1 LPPIEKAVD
10 ASLVAAEGTMRG
22 MAAGIRTNTDVLD
35 AERQMF
41 VAKRDLA
48 QARYEFLVSILQL
61 KTAAGVLSEKDV
73 AEIASLLLPRSER
86 L

>member
-1 LPPIEKAVD
+1 V
-10 ASLVAAEGTMRG
+10 VAAEGTKRG

-48 QARYEFLVSILQL
+48 QAQLRSSWSARYS
-61 KTAAGVLSEKDV
+61 
-73 AEIASLLLPRSER
+73 
-86 L
+86 

>member
-1 LPPIEKAVD
+1 
-10 ASLVAAEGTMRG
+10 
-22 MAAGIRTNTDVLD
+22 
-35 AERQMF
+35 MF

-73 AEIASLLLPRSER
+73 AEIANVLLPRSER